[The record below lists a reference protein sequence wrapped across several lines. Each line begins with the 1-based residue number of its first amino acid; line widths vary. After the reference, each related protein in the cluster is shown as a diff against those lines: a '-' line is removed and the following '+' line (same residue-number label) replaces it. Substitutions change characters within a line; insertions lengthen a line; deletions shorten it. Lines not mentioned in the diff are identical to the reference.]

1 MHPLA
6 SLYDVYLLYS
16 IICLYK
22 ISILDYMSHYI
33 CMRKIRK
40 LDPFKYMCLCLSIHS
55 FIT

>member
-33 CMRKIRK
+33 CMRKIGKKR
-40 LDPFKYMCLCLSIHS
+40 
-55 FIT
+55 